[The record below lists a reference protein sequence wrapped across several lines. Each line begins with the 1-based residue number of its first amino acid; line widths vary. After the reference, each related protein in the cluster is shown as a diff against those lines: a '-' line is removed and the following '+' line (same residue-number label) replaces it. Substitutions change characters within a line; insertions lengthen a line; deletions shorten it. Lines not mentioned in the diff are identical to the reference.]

1 MKPMFGVFEW
11 VDKSQTLRSF
21 LQTELRRIKGRPEL
35 NFASENEGFTT
46 FVTYLNKICPNS
58 DKYTW
63 HKALMARPEEEVI
76 RNMNRC

>member
-21 LQTELRRIKGRPEL
+21 LESELTALKDPESKKNL
-35 NFASENEGFTT
+35 NLASENEAFTT
-46 FVTYLNKICPNS
+46 YINFLNKISPGS

-63 HKALMARPEEEVI
+63 HKTLM
-76 RNMNRC
+76 MQS